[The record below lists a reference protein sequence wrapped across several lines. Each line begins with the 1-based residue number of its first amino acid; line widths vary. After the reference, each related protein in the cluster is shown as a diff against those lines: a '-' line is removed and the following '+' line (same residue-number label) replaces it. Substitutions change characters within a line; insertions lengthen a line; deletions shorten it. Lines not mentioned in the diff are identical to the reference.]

1 MGFLTFAIAAL
12 QFLASAFGVFG
23 HVGSACVN
31 VPIAIHASANA
42 GVELNP
48 HLAGAVIGSTPAC

>member
-12 QFLASAFGVFG
+12 QFLASLFGTFG
-23 HVGSACVN
+23 HVASTCVN
-31 VPIAIHASANA
+31 VPVAIHASANA
-42 GVELNP
+42 GLELDP